1 MDTGAVGVP
10 EPTLGRSAIMTNRAF
25 RVATATRSSA
35 RRRSRCRRSSSRDDD
50 GAVLVEAAIVMPL
63 LLLIVFGILEYGLVF
78 RTTLSISESTRAG
91 ARVAVA
97 QPRVEGYEDSAA
109 AAVSGAL
116 ASAGIP
122 ADDIEELVIYKA
134 DPNTGQTV
142 AGGAPQDCTADCWK
156 FVWSE
161 GDQRF
166 DLAPSSPTWEASS
179 QFACGSQDQTDFVG
193 VYVRANY
200 TFVTGFFGESMTM
213 QERSVMRLEPLPLSD
228 TCAPA

>member
-1 MDTGAVGVP
+1 
-10 EPTLGRSAIMTNRAF
+10 MTNRAAKA
-25 RVATATRSSA
+25 VTVDRSPA
-35 RRRSRCRRSSSRDDD
+35 RTVPRWRRARARDDE

-63 LLLIVFGILEYGLVF
+63 LLLVVFGILEYGLVF

-91 ARVAVA
+91 ARVGVA
-97 QPRVEGYEDSAA
+97 QPRVEGYEETAS
-109 AAVSGAL
+109 AAVSGSL

-134 DPNTGQTV
+134 NPNTGQTV

-156 FVWSE
+156 FVWNA
-161 GDQRF
+161 GAQQF
-166 DLAPSSPTWEASS
+166 DLAPGSPTWEASS
-179 QFACGSQDQTDFVG
+179 QFACGSQDQTDFLG

-200 TFVTGFFGESMTM
+200 TFITGFFGETMTM
-213 QERSVMRLEPLPLSD
+213 EERSVMRLEPLPLAD